1 MAPSD
6 ADPDLD
12 LGRSYRHAQ
21 RVLLV
26 DEDAIDL
33 KYFSMLLERMHYS
46 VWAFANHR
54 EAERYLADGYFDLV
68 IVSQDDEGSETRR
81 LVQFTLARRRYTPVV
96 VLGRCLDV
104 NSYLEA
110 MQLGA
115 SDYLEK
121 PLTPTEFERVVLT
134 HCQPRQR
141 EASANSSARSDA

>member
-1 MAPSD
+1 MAPSN
-6 ADPDLD
+6 AHPSLDPNL
-12 LGRSYRHAQ
+12 SYAPAQ

-46 VWAFANHR
+46 VWACANHW
-54 EAERYLADGYFDLV
+54 EGVKHLADGYFDLV
-68 IVSQDDEGSETRR
+68 IVSQDDAGIETRR
-81 LVQFTLARRRYTPVV
+81 LVEFTLARERNTPVV

-104 NSYLEA
+104 NSYLQA

-121 PLTPTEFERVVLT
+121 PLTPAEFERVVLT

-141 EASANSSARSDA
+141 GTSAKSPARSDA